1 MDVYQAEFTTAF
13 VFAIHL
19 LGVGIAG
26 GAIRSLF
33 RLRRYGPQMIALCVA
48 VGILCIPIVVSLVAL
63 LILGRPEWVRW
74 LTQWFL

>member
-1 MDVYQAEFTTAF
+1 MEVYQAEFTTAF

-19 LGVGIAG
+19 LGVAVAG

-33 RLRRYGPQMIALCVA
+33 RLRHYGPQMIALCIA
-48 VGILCIPIVVSLVAL
+48 VGILCIPVIVSLVAL
-63 LILGRPEWVRW
+63 VILGRPEWARW